1 VVNGKGTVPS
11 VAARGTVQL
20 LLARGCFI
28 TTGYVISVILA
39 RGLGPAEYGVYG
51 VVMSLLLWV
60 EMFSGAGIPAATA
73 QLLPRHQ
80 GQEAALE
87 RTARGLLLC
96 VAFLLFALCWA
107 LAPSVA
113 TLFDITD
120 GSTLIR
126 VAILDLPFNGVYLA
140 YQGLL
145 NGQRRFGALSVTFVI
160 YALTKLVG
168 TLLLVAYGLSVTGAL
183 LVNALATI
191 GALVFLAIRSP
202 PRSWMPVPA
211 LARAMVRIGA
221 AMGLYL
227 LVLQVLLSLDLW
239 FLKALWTGPA
249 EVIGYYVAALNV
261 ARIPTIVPSVL
272 AGVLFASLVWALAR
286 ADEALAQRYVRAAV
300 RFALVVLVPC
310 CVLTVMYA
318 DWVMELLYSDKYRA
332 GGAYLKLQI
341 CAFACMAF
349 LDLFLHALMAA
360 NRRVLSAGILVGLV
374 PASVVMNLLL
384 IPRFGAVGAAFS
396 LLATIV
402 LGTLIA
408 IFAAVRR
415 FGTAGAPLTVA
426 RIGAAAVLMTLIGM
440 TLPLPEQWLVLKIL
454 IMLISYLAFLV
465 ITKEIRPS
473 ELTGFSVLKAD

>member
-1 VVNGKGTVPS
+1 MVNIKGTAPS

-20 LLARGCFI
+20 LLARGCFVA
-28 TTGYVISVILA
+28 TGYVISVILA
-39 RGLGPAEYGVYG
+39 RGLGPADYGIYG

-80 GQEAALE
+80 GQEAAVE

-107 LAPSVA
+107 VAPSVA

-168 TLLLVAYGLSVTGAL
+168 TLLLVAYGLSLTGAL
-183 LVNALATI
+183 LVNVLATI

-202 PRSWMPVPA
+202 PRSWMPEPA

-227 LVLQVLLSLDLW
+227 LVLQVLLSS
-239 FLKALWTGPA
+239 G
-249 EVIGYYVAALNV
+249 
-261 ARIPTIVPSVL
+261 
-272 AGVLFASLVWALAR
+272 
-286 ADEALAQRYVRAAV
+286 
-300 RFALVVLVPC
+300 LVV
-310 CVLTVMYA
+310 
-318 DWVMELLYSDKYRA
+318 SQ
-332 GGAYLKLQI
+332 G
-341 CAFACMAF
+341 
-349 LDLFLHALMAA
+349 
-360 NRRVLSAGILVGLV
+360 LVG
-374 PASVVMNLLL
+374 
-384 IPRFGAVGAAFS
+384 RFG
-396 LLATIV
+396 
-402 LGTLIA
+402 
-408 IFAAVRR
+408 
-415 FGTAGAPLTVA
+415 
-426 RIGAAAVLMTLIGM
+426 
-440 TLPLPEQWLVLKIL
+440 
-454 IMLISYLAFLV
+454 
-465 ITKEIRPS
+465 
-473 ELTGFSVLKAD
+473 